1 MDSIKSQK
9 NHQNNNKNTDLL
21 NLYNSLASVKVDL
34 LWGHKITESVENA
47 EKQKSQ
53 QQQQQKHEETNENHQ
68 QVATTSSS
76 SSMLSENS
84 ARNQSQRHVRCPST
98 VSVSSSNSGSS
109 TISDYETEVSSNDND
124 SGVESEG
131 KKKKNNCQELEEK
144 FRFHLIELQ
153 KSLESMTETANYLT
167 SRYQSE
173 VGSDHC

>member
-1 MDSIKSQK
+1 M
-9 NHQNNNKNTDLL
+9 L

-34 LWGHKITESVENA
+34 LWGHKIA
-47 EKQKSQ
+47 EIEKHQQKPQQSQ
-53 QQQQQKHEETNENHQ
+53 QQQQKQEETIEQQQQ
-68 QVATTSSS
+68 QVATTSSTT
-76 SSMLSENS
+76 SMLSENS
-84 ARNQSQRHVRCPST
+84 ARSQRHVRCPST

-131 KKKKNNCQELEEK
+131 KKKKSNCQELEEK

-167 SRYQSE
+167 TRYQSE

>member
-1 MDSIKSQK
+1 M
-9 NHQNNNKNTDLL
+9 

-34 LWGHKITESVENA
+34 LWGHKIEEIESQSNVVNGRPVAVEK
-47 EKQKSQ
+47 EKVVVVDKVAD
-53 QQQQQKHEETNENHQ
+53 ENE
-68 QVATTSSS
+68 QVAAAASGSSS
-76 SSMLSENS
+76 TLSENS
-84 ARNQSQRHVRCPST
+84 ARNQNQRHVRCPST

-124 SGVESEG
+124 SGVESDG
-131 KKKKNNCQELEEK
+131 KKKKSNCQELEEK

-173 VGSDHC
+173 VGSEHC